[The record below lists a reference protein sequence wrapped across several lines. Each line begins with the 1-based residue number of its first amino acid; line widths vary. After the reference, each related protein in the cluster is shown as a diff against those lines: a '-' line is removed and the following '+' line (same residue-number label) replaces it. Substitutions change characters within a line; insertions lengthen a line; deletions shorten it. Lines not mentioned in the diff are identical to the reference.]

1 MSFLRPRERRTV
13 RAFAEVFIDGG
24 DEALTPDE
32 VAANV
37 DAHLAAIRSSRV
49 KSLRLLLWVIEYVLP
64 LTVLRPLPFS
74 RLPARSRRRLIE
86 RRITGRRALL
96 RPLAKLKVL
105 FLAGY
110 YDDPGVQAAIGVRR
124 TRDVAPLA
132 LPPLAVR
139 PPAAGEAVIDADL
152 CVIGSGA
159 GGAVIA
165 AHAARDGRRVVLLEE
180 GPHVRGADFDGRE
193 NPMSALLYKESGL
206 QATVDLGMSVL
217 QGRVLGGTTLINNCI
232 CFRLDDPDIVRGDTL
247 AQWER
252 LGAAIDPAR
261 LAASYDAV
269 EAAIGVARIDPAI
282 DHGNGR
288 ILLDGWRALCDRGLG
303 DPAAPATW
311 FRKNFNECGGAGLC
325 NWGCPFDRKRSALE
339 TYVTDAVAAG
349 ARVMPDC
356 HAEEIEID
364 GGRATGVRVRHGER
378 DLRVRAGAVVVACG
392 AIGSSVLL
400 MKSGVRRNVGTRLS
414 FNAATVMLARMP
426 EPVHA
431 YDGDQMTAYVDA
443 GGYLLESSFQPP
455 VSHAI
460 SVPGWFGTHF
470 DRMRDYARYASCGVV
485 VGTDHNGR
493 VKRTGLLRELL
504 GPIDYRMT
512 DRDLDVL
519 KQGMTTAAQA
529 YLAAGADLV
538 LPSTF
543 VDAPIPATE
552 FGPGDGDRIRAH
564 LDRAIGAP
572 GDVTLNSSHPQGG
585 NPLGSRRTGAVDAG
599 FRVHGMHNL
608 YVCDASVFPT
618 TIRINPM
625 LTIMALADYA
635 YKEHIGA

>member
-49 KSLRLLLWVIEYVLP
+49 KSLRLLLWVIEYLLP
-64 LTVLRPLPFS
+64 LTVLRPVPFS
-74 RLPARSRRRLIE
+74 RLPAGSRRRLIE

-110 YDDPGVQAAIGVRR
+110 YDDPAVHAAIGVAR
-124 TRDVAPLA
+124 TRAIEPLA

-139 PPAAGEAVIDADL
+139 PPEPGEDVIDADL

-165 AHAARDGRRVVLLEE
+165 AHAARDGRSVVLLEE

-206 QATVDLGMSVL
+206 QATVDLGMTVL

-232 CFRLDDPDIVRGDTL
+232 CFRLDDPDIVRADTL
-247 AQWER
+247 ARWER
-252 LGAAIDPAR
+252 LGAAIDPAA
-261 LAASYDAV
+261 LADSYDAV

-288 ILLDGWRALCDRGLG
+288 VLLDGWRALCDRGLG

-311 FRKNFNECGGAGLC
+311 FRKNFNACGGAGLC
-325 NWGCPFDRKRSALE
+325 NWGCPHDRKRSALE

-349 ARVMPDC
+349 ARVMPEC
-356 HAEEIEID
+356 HAERIEIED
-364 GGRATGVRVRHGER
+364 HRATGVRVRHGER
-378 DLRVRAGAVVVACG
+378 TLRVRAGAVVVACG

-414 FNAATVMLARMP
+414 FNAATVMLARLP

-460 SVPGWFGTHF
+460 SVPGWFGAHF
-470 DRMRDYARYASCGVV
+470 DRMRDYTRYVSCGVV

-512 DRDLDVL
+512 DADLDVL
-519 KQGMTTAAQA
+519 KRGMTTAAQA

-543 VDAPIPATE
+543 TDAPITAAE
-552 FGPGDGDRIRAH
+552 FGPDDARAIRAH

-572 GDVTLNSSHPQGG
+572 ADVTLNSSHPQGG
-585 NPLGSRRTGAVDAG
+585 NPLGDRRTGAVDAT
-599 FRVHGMHNL
+599 FRVHGMPNL
-608 YVCDASVFPT
+608 FVCDASVFPT